1 METDPSVESFVYFS
15 PRASP
20 GLRFPHSFDESPANL
35 ADRCVKCIG
44 SGHKQIEFMCP
55 QPWRWCLDVQALY
68 SLLSHH
74 VH

>member
-55 QPWRWCLDVQALY
+55 QP
-68 SLLSHH
+68 
-74 VH
+74 